1 MPTHQSAAS
10 AINLID
16 EENEQAPRPVEA
28 EALPGNAMDD
38 AVMRVIARVEQTFGA
53 WRLSAADQDRHVSA
67 DRLQLAAQHDR
78 WRAAEQARHV
88 RADRLRL
95 AARRDRWSAAER
107 EGRRAAQQERIHR
120 RLPAVDTV
128 SQLGTRLVS
137 TPIPRQEWAEAL
149 SAVLA
154 PDVGHAVLAPDA
166 RRAVRMGVA
175 VRLVCGPLDANA
187 LVRRL
192 DRLLGP
198 GVHLGAVEEHGH
210 CILEL
215 VIFDEIPNL
224 ELEIALQ
231 MYRERVDCLDER
243 LHEFRQ
249 SQELP

>member
-10 AINLID
+10 AINLVD
-16 EENEQAPRPVEA
+16 EENEQAPWPVEA

-78 WRAAEQARHV
+78 WRAAEQARRV

-95 AARRDRWSAAER
+95 AARRDRWSTAER
-107 EGRRAAQQERIHR
+107 EARHAAQQERIIGACLLSTGHR
-120 RLPAVDTV
+120 NW
-128 SQLGTRLVS
+128 GTRPVS

-154 PDVGHAVLAPDA
+154 PEAGHAVLAPNA
-166 RRAVRMGVA
+166 RRAICMGA
-175 VRLVCGPLDANA
+175 VVHLARGLLDANA

-198 GVHLGAVEEHGH
+198 GVHLGAVEEHGRR
-210 CILEL
+210 ILEL
-215 VIFDEIPNL
+215 VISDEIANL

-231 MYRERVDCLDER
+231 MYRERVDRLDER